1 MTDKN
6 VLDEKNQKR
15 QDMIDRIVEK
25 HEVEDILA
33 GADTGDPENMM
44 RKFKEVHP
52 ADGGFADLARHSDL
66 MVEVID
72 LVNEKIEDATEKGEP
87 IYSWDIYKS
96 AGEEVRKSTLEYD
109 AENEYNLYRKTPL
122 TAEDDLELD
131 RQAAIEQM
139 QFDRNQG
146 V

>member
-1 MTDKN
+1 MTEKN
-6 VLDEKNQKR
+6 VLDEKIEKR
-15 QDMIDRIVEK
+15 NKIVDRIVYNRETS
-25 HEVEDILA
+25 DILYN
-33 GADTGDPENMM
+33 ADTGDPENMM

-52 ADGGFADLARHSDL
+52 ADGGFADLAQHSDL